1 MGTKKTEA
9 PASGPATRTV
19 VSEEVVDPAAT
30 DQPPAAGE
38 QAAARAAA
46 QTREAPSANLDR
58 ILAALTQL
66 DPADPK
72 HWLDSGLPDAT
83 HVSNLAGVQITQV
96 ALNRI
101 RDLPVRVIVYGD
113 EVGPHVPEI
122 GPRKNLE
129 FFRMLDGACRSC
141 GVMFAGMENMTP
153 ALKQVQRAA
162 AAYLKEREHA
172 AS

>member
-1 MGTKKTEA
+1 MGTKRTEA
-9 PASGPATRTV
+9 SASGPATRAV
-19 VSEEVVDPAAT
+19 VSQEVVDPAAT
-30 DQPPAAGE
+30 DPAPAAAE
-38 QAAARAAA
+38 QGAAEAAEP
-46 QTREAPSANLDR
+46 TREAPSANLDR

-72 HWLDSGLPDAT
+72 HWLATGLPDAA
-83 HVSNLAGVQITQV
+83 HVSNLAGVQITQA

-101 RDLPVRVIVYGD
+101 RDLPVRVIRYGV
-113 EVGPHVPEI
+113 EAGPHVPEI

-129 FFRMLDGACRSC
+129 FFHMLDDACRSC
-141 GVMFAGMENMTP
+141 EGVFARMENMTP

-172 AS
+172 GS